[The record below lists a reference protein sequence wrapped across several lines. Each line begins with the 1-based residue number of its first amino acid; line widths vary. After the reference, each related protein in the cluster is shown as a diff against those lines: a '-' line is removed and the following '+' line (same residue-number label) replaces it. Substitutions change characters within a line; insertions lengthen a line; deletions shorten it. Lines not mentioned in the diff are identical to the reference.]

1 MKVLLLVIILL
12 AVLGCTHTPDGT
24 FIDEMPA
31 QGNITAKN
39 MVLFC
44 VFLWMLSVIWDL
56 FSSEFIVTKNH
67 DVCFSGRE
75 NILVTDINLFYSFLS
90 CYLLNVESNFNI

>member
-1 MKVLLLVIILL
+1 M
-12 AVLGCTHTPDGT
+12 LGCTHTPDGT

-39 MVLFC
+39 TVLFT

-56 FSSEFIVTKNH
+56 FSSKFIVTKNH
-67 DVCFSGRE
+67 DVHLSGGE
-75 NILVTDINLFYSFLS
+75 YILVTNINLFNSLS
-90 CYLLNVESNFNI
+90 WYLLNIESNFNI